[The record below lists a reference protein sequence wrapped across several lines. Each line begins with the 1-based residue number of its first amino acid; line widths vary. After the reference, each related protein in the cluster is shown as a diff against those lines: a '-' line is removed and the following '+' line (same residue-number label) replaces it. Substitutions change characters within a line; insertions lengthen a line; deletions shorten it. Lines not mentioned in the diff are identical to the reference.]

1 MNNSAQRPSPSS
13 PHLQADNHEEAREGL
28 DVTACSASS
37 FANSKWLS
45 HWERMKEKDE
55 LGLKYEGDEFW
66 VRAIEDHGLD
76 KSTFPYDEMNDLLN
90 NHKGTNLW
98 LKRLQEMVHAI
109 GGRTFYD
116 DLRTS
121 SGSNP

>member
-1 MNNSAQRPSPSS
+1 MNVKAHIRATEDIQNNQTDGGA
-13 PHLQADNHEEAREGL
+13 LCDA
-28 DVTACSASS
+28 ACSASS

-45 HWERMKEKDE
+45 HWERMKKKEE
-55 LGLKYEGDEFW
+55 LGLKFEGDEFW

-98 LKRLQEMVHAI
+98 LKRLQEIVHAI
-109 GGRTFYD
+109 VGRTFYV